1 MSATRAFALAFNER
15 ALIPTDNYDWNEYQS
30 RLFRYALAE
39 SYYNNIAY
47 RNISTFSQRLKSN
60 SDLYKYVRSVYNPV
74 YRLVEAYTAKVY
86 GGSLDFEDLSRGSIP
101 VTMASDPLKEAIS
114 QLWLWSN
121 WGTQKSL
128 YVRYGAQL
136 GDVAIKIVDEPDKEK
151 VRMEVMHPGKIKEV
165 EFDAV
170 GNVKDVTI
178 EYERCEPDGKTWVV
192 YKEVIDQNTF
202 SFFKAGKPWDYVENR
217 ANGPNSEYDN
227 PYGFVP
233 IVIVKHKDVG
243 QLWGANSFHA
253 QIGKID
259 ELNDAASLLN
269 DQVRK
274 AVNVKW
280 YFAGVKSKT
289 EVDTSADKRDKEAA
303 IYGPE
308 GSQPFPMIAPV
319 DITAAGINIERL
331 QTELERDLPELA
343 LHRLREGGNVTAP
356 GVRAS
361 YSDAIDHFTEA
372 QGTYDDG
379 LIRAQKMGVT
389 IGGMRGY
396 EGFRGFS
403 LDSYQRGDLDH
414 FINERPIIQDQL
426 SKLEKMQTLQ
436 AVQAPIWL
444 VLREL
449 DYDEEV
455 IEEVI
460 AEKEKNLRDA
470 MRGFAEGTFGN
481 EENATENGDTTQ
493 TDATNQAQDTQ
504 QAQADARTG
513 AATGTT
519 ANSAAKAA

>member
-1 MSATRAFALAFNER
+1 MTATRAFALAFNER
-15 ALIPTDNYDWNEYQS
+15 ALIPTDNYDWNWYQS

-47 RNISTFSQRLKSN
+47 RNIVTFSARLKAN
-60 SDLYKYVRSVYNPV
+60 SDLYKHIRSVYNPV

-86 GGSLDFEDLSRGSIP
+86 GGALDFEDLSRGAIP
-101 VTMASDPLKEAIS
+101 VTMASDELKAAIS
-114 QLWLWSN
+114 KLWIWSN
-121 WGTQKSL
+121 WGVQKSL
-128 YVRYGAQL
+128 YPRTGSQL
-136 GDVAIKIVDEPDKEK
+136 GDVFIKTVDEPDKEK
-151 VRMEVMHPGKIKEV
+151 VRMEVLHPGKVKEA

-170 GNVKDVTI
+170 GNVKTATI
-178 EYERCEPDGKTWVV
+178 EYDRCETDGKTW
-192 YKEVIDQNTF
+192 YLYTEKIDQESF
-202 SFFKAGKPWDYVENR
+202 SFYKNGKPWDYLDNR
-217 ANGPNSEYDN
+217 PGGANSQYDN
-227 PYGFVP
+227 IYGFVP
-233 IVIVKHKDVG
+233 LVHTKHKDVG
-243 QLWGANSFHA
+243 QTWGANAFHA
-253 QIGKID
+253 QLGKID
-259 ELNDAASLLN
+259 ELNDSASLLN

-274 AVNVKW
+274 AVNVMW

-289 EVDTSADKRDKEAA
+289 EVNASTDEKDKMPA

-308 GSQPFPMIAPV
+308 GSQPFPMIANV

-379 LIRAQKMGVT
+379 LIRAHKMAVT

-396 EGFRGFS
+396 EGFQGFG
-403 LDSYQRGDLDH
+403 LDSYDNGDLDH
-414 FINERPIIQDQL
+414 YINERPIIQDQL
-426 SKLEKMQTLQ
+426 SKLEKVQTLQ
-436 AVQAPIWL
+436 GAQAPIWL
-444 VLREL
+444 IMREL
-449 DYDEEV
+449 DYDEET

-470 MRGFAEGTFGN
+470 MRGFAEGTFGD

-493 TDATNQAQDTQ
+493 ADQTQQAQDTQ
-504 QAQADARTG
+504 QTQADARPAI
-513 AATGTT
+513 AA
-519 ANSAAKAA
+519 